1 MTARR
6 EGDLSGGQQQQLAMA
21 RAMIMQPK
29 VLLPDKPTEGIQPN
43 IIQQIGRVIALLR
56 AKGDMAIVLIEQY
69 FDFAYDLADAFY
81 VLKRGRGRCRAA
93 RPICR
98 AINCGRVWRSDP
110 AGKPPKGW
118 TDGAGIRAGCRLSC
132 CRSACRPERQGSAP
146 PPWHRCHAGTG

>member
-29 VLLPDKPTEGIQPN
+29 VLLPDKPTEVIQPN

-56 AKGDMAIVLIEQY
+56 AKGDMAIVLVEQY

-81 VLKRGRGRCRAA
+81 VLERGRVTLSGRKADLS
-93 RPICR
+93 
-98 AINCGRVWRSDP
+98 RVQ
-110 AGKPPKGW
+110 
-118 TDGAGIRAGCRLSC
+118 L
-132 CRSACRPERQGSAP
+132 RQGLAI
-146 PPWHRCHAGTG
+146 